1 MNKNKFS
8 INRFSTVVLPS
19 FILIFFLLLLLLP
32 DVSFE
37 YMKNS
42 LKLCVRGLIPSL
54 FPFMVISDF
63 LISGNY
69 GGILKMT
76 VGKIIS
82 LVFGTSA
89 DGSFSVLL
97 GFLCGFPIGAKSA
110 IKLYSENKISYREFC
125 HIMSFCNIP
134 SPAFLCGSV
143 GLMFNSR
150 AFGVLLLLCVIISS
164 CIMGIIGRAV
174 YRYDKKSSPVS
185 AGESKVC
192 TAFTEAVTSS
202 ASVMLCVCG
211 YVVFFSVIIGYASAL
226 CDRLNLPR
234 YFSVILSGIFEIS
247 NGMSSASGA
256 GLGIFS
262 LVLAGFFAGF
272 SGLSVIFQIIS
283 LDSKDY
289 IPKKVFILQKLL
301 MGLICAAVTFIA
313 LKIFP
318 VQISPSAPTLE
329 KITFESYGLYVCI
342 LFFISA
348 VLPILASKTQKH
360 L

>member
-1 MNKNKFS
+1 MNKTKFS
-8 INRFSTVVLPS
+8 INKFSATVLPLI
-19 FILIFFLLLLLLP
+19 ILILFALLLIHP

-42 LKLCVRGLIPSL
+42 LKLCVRGLVPSL

-69 GGILKMT
+69 GGVLKT
-76 VGKIIS
+76 TLGKIIS
-82 LVFGTSA
+82 LVFGTSTE
-89 DGSFSVLL
+89 GSFSVLL
-97 GFLCGFPIGAKSA
+97 GFLCGFPIGAKIA
-110 IKLYSENKISYREFC
+110 VKLYSENRISYKEFC

-143 GLMFNSR
+143 GVMFNNR
-150 AFGVLLLLCVIISS
+150 AFGVILLVCVMISS
-164 CIMGIIGRAV
+164 CIMGIIGRV
-174 YRYDKKSSPVS
+174 FYRYDKKCSPVS
-185 AGESKVC
+185 ATESKVC
-192 TAFTEAVTSS
+192 TAFTDAVKSS
-202 ASVMLCVCG
+202 ASVMLYVCG
-211 YVVFFSVIIGYASAL
+211 YVVFFSVIIGYVTAL

-234 YFSVILSGIFEIS
+234 FISVILSGFFEIS
-247 NGMSSASGA
+247 NGMSSASVS

-289 IPKKVFILQKLL
+289 INKKVFILQKLL
-301 MGLICAAVTFIA
+301 MGLISAFVTFIS
-313 LKIFP
+313 LKVFP
-318 VQISPSAPTLE
+318 LQISPSAPTLE
-329 KITFESYGLYVCI
+329 RVTFESYGLYVCI

-348 VLPILASKTQKH
+348 ILPILAAKTQKH
-360 L
+360 P